1 MSGLSINT
9 GTNKYPKQQNR
20 IHTNEISDGD
30 DHTALSY
37 NNEEAI
43 RSMNNLS
50 ISPKRMATNSPRYTP
65 YSPSSSQTHNHHNHH
80 PHNNHNSHNNHNHQK
95 QQQQHFNSQQLKPG
109 EFQAQHHHH
118 YQKTLQQK
126 NSLRN
131 SNHHHQHHHN
141 SSSPQL
147 SIKQNTFGGYFNTP
161 PQQQHSSPDL
171 SYFEEN
177 TDSFNMS
184 SNNNRPLN
192 NTMSSPSQQGSTTYK
207 GWFPYLFGKR
217 VASNAST
224 ESDDITTDQFLSDLR
239 SQQPIIPDSSNE
251 ERRRNDSNENLANA
265 LRNNDIIYIP
275 ELLPPIL
282 PSHSSSFSS
291 THSAN
296 SVNSTNSNDI
306 NNNNNNHNNNNNSNN
321 NNSITND
328 SNATSN
334 QNNQTITNNSLSS
347 SPVLSTSAPLQNH
360 SPLQRSK
367 SFKIPN
373 KSTTLKRSNT
383 FSASRSNGLSRSG
396 SLSQKSTIL
405 DSCRCCGTIL
415 QYPVDVVKVRCM
427 VCATTV
433 VVANK
438 SSKTQTNETLLA
450 QTISSSSNNV
460 NNNNNKSSTSNTA
473 QNNFSLKTD
482 KLQSQPLQSPQIS
495 EQTINHP
502 LEPLSYRA
510 LKLKIV
516 ECRDRVKNL
525 NKMEGQNNLE
535 TDAEGTNHNE
545 INLHEAFKPLEE
557 FLYNSFSSL
566 NCLNRSFQNE
576 SLNTSPGRH
585 PNLIMEEIKQFYDL
599 VVSLPTKRP
608 LFKLLLGGVTLL
620 RNPPQL
626 NEFNDIIWLLILL
639 EIPILPN
646 CLISGNTST
655 KAPTNNSIPPSQS
668 NSTSIPN
675 INSNN
680 NDSFLAP
687 ELKAVSYDILKR
699 IIGLISY
706 LDKKLTKQL
715 TIWWMNLPNNEFIKK
730 VDFLNLYITFQLTR
744 CINYELYNSVIR
756 PGSNMNNKNAS
767 DDINY
772 KDALSCHFIRP
783 TALSSDFGL
792 SIGIPVH
799 ISRSSNQRSNNSNSN
814 RTLLW
819 TRNNVNNQA
828 VNDNSNNDKNNEKD
842 HNIRIKLSQYCDDW
856 HLRTA
861 GRLFSILFIA
871 NRNYNGTNQKFPDSI
886 FYNNLVDYVNMKN
899 DFDAWQLNNNN
910 YNQRSST
917 TFNGNIHSN
926 NNNAIDDDDDEL
938 LLFND
943 EFVNEI
949 SSNNYVRQNSNS
961 SINIQNNISISSK
974 QHNLSDNIAGETEAS
989 NNTNTNSNLNNNNEP
1004 EEIDTLQLTIDYLQ
1018 NEAAS
1023 KYFGMISPGYS
1034 NLTKKKNSFTFCQY
1048 PFLISLAA
1056 KISLLEYEAKKM
1068 MERKAEEA
1076 FIQSLNKKTPFD
1088 VYFKV
1093 RVRRNNITE
1102 DSLRIIK
1109 NKTGEFKKLLKV
1121 EFVGEEGIDAGGLK
1135 KEWFLLLTKDLFN
1148 PEKGLFSYNSE
1159 SNLCWFSINNL
1170 ENPELYYLVGV
1181 VLGLSIYNST
1191 ILDLKLPKVLYK
1203 KIMNYR
1209 ITLDDYIQVY
1219 PSSGLGLKK
1228 LFEMNDDESIDSLE
1242 LYFEITYQDIFGN
1255 NKDYQLIENGANIK
1269 VNNENKVLY
1278 IEKYIDFYFNRIN
1291 FKQFKSFYKGFQNV
1305 IGGNALSLFTP
1316 EEIELILVGN
1326 DNDIGK
1332 LDIDILKS
1340 ITKYQGW
1347 GIITNEMIPLQIN
1360 WFWEFFNELN
1370 NKRQRNL
1377 LKFITGSDRLPATG
1391 LPSLNFKITKLKGD
1405 CKRFP
1410 IAHTCFNELCLY
1422 DYKSKDELV
1431 YKLDYAINNSEGFQL
1446 R

>member
-1 MSGLSINT
+1 
-9 GTNKYPKQQNR
+9 
-20 IHTNEISDGD
+20 
-30 DHTALSY
+30 
-37 NNEEAI
+37 
-43 RSMNNLS
+43 
-50 ISPKRMATNSPRYTP
+50 
-65 YSPSSSQTHNHHNHH
+65 
-80 PHNNHNSHNNHNHQK
+80 
-95 QQQQHFNSQQLKPG
+95 
-109 EFQAQHHHH
+109 
-118 YQKTLQQK
+118 
-126 NSLRN
+126 
-131 SNHHHQHHHN
+131 
-141 SSSPQL
+141 
-147 SIKQNTFGGYFNTP
+147 
-161 PQQQHSSPDL
+161 
-171 SYFEEN
+171 
-177 TDSFNMS
+177 
-184 SNNNRPLN
+184 
-192 NTMSSPSQQGSTTYK
+192 
-207 GWFPYLFGKR
+207 
-217 VASNAST
+217 
-224 ESDDITTDQFLSDLR
+224 
-239 SQQPIIPDSSNE
+239 
-251 ERRRNDSNENLANA
+251 
-265 LRNNDIIYIP
+265 
-275 ELLPPIL
+275 
-282 PSHSSSFSS
+282 
-291 THSAN
+291 
-296 SVNSTNSNDI
+296 
-306 NNNNNNHNNNNNSNN
+306 
-321 NNSITND
+321 
-328 SNATSN
+328 
-334 QNNQTITNNSLSS
+334 
-347 SPVLSTSAPLQNH
+347 
-360 SPLQRSK
+360 
-367 SFKIPN
+367 
-373 KSTTLKRSNT
+373 
-383 FSASRSNGLSRSG
+383 
-396 SLSQKSTIL
+396 
-405 DSCRCCGTIL
+405 
-415 QYPVDVVKVRCM
+415 
-427 VCATTV
+427 
-433 VVANK
+433 
-438 SSKTQTNETLLA
+438 
-450 QTISSSSNNV
+450 
-460 NNNNNKSSTSNTA
+460 
-473 QNNFSLKTD
+473 
-482 KLQSQPLQSPQIS
+482 
-495 EQTINHP
+495 
-502 LEPLSYRA
+502 
-510 LKLKIV
+510 
-516 ECRDRVKNL
+516 
-525 NKMEGQNNLE
+525 
-535 TDAEGTNHNE
+535 
-545 INLHEAFKPLEE
+545 
-557 FLYNSFSSL
+557 
-566 NCLNRSFQNE
+566 
-576 SLNTSPGRH
+576 
-585 PNLIMEEIKQFYDL
+585 
-599 VVSLPTKRP
+599 
-608 LFKLLLGGVTLL
+608 
-620 RNPPQL
+620 
-626 NEFNDIIWLLILL
+626 
-639 EIPILPN
+639 
-646 CLISGNTST
+646 
-655 KAPTNNSIPPSQS
+655 
-668 NSTSIPN
+668 
-675 INSNN
+675 
-680 NDSFLAP
+680 
-687 ELKAVSYDILKR
+687 
-699 IIGLISY
+699 
-706 LDKKLTKQL
+706 
-715 TIWWMNLPNNEFIKK
+715 MNLPNDEFIKK

-772 KDALSCHFIRP
+772 KDVLSCHFIRP

-792 SIGIPVH
+792 SIGIPIH

-819 TRNNVNNQA
+819 TRNNVNNQN
-828 VNDNSNNDKNNEKD
+828 VNDGSDSEKNNEKD

-899 DFDAWQLNNNN
+899 DFDAWQLNSNN
-910 YNQRSST
+910 YGQRTST
-917 TFNGNIHSN
+917 SLNGNIHSSN
-926 NNNAIDDDDDEL
+926 NNSIDDNDDDEL
-938 LLFND
+938 FLFND

-949 SSNNYVRQNSNS
+949 SNNSYVRQNINS
-961 SINIQNNISISSK
+961 SVTIQNNISISSRL
-974 QHNLSDNIAGETEAS
+974 NNFSDNEISGETEAA
-989 NNTNTNSNLNNNNEP
+989 NNTNSNNVNEP

-1023 KYFGMISPGYS
+1023 KYFGMISPGNS

-1109 NKTGEFKKLLKV
+1109 NKKGEFKKLLKV
-1121 EFVGEEGIDAGGLK
+1121 EFVNEEGIDAGGLK

-1203 KIMNYR
+1203 KLMNYR

-1219 PSSGLGLKK
+1219 PTSGLGLKK
-1228 LFEMNDDESIDSLE
+1228 LFEMEDDEVIDSLE

-1255 NKDYQLIENGANIK
+1255 NKNYQLIENGANIK

-1347 GIITNEMIPLQIN
+1347 GTITNDIIPLQIN